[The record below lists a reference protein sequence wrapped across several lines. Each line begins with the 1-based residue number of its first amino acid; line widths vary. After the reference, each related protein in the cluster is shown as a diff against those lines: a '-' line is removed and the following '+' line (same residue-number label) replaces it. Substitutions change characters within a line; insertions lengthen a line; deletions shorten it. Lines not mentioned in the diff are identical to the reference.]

1 MEKVLFALDFE
12 DGDDWPP
19 VASEGVWCERV
30 GAEYRL
36 LNAPF
41 FIKDLA
47 VGDVFSAEPDPVN
60 HHVFEFQITE
70 ESGHS
75 LVWMIND
82 SDIDVALLKSEI
94 LALGC
99 RIEEFEKF
107 SVIAV
112 DVPSSVDRVSINTLV
127 DSAEKAGLAIAYPV
141 WRHEAES
148 I

>member
-47 VGDVFSAEPDPVN
+47 VGDVFSVILFIIYITYKYIKSKVN
-60 HHVFEFQITE
+60 N
-70 ESGHS
+70 S
-75 LVWMIND
+75 
-82 SDIDVALLKSEI
+82 
-94 LALGC
+94 
-99 RIEEFEKF
+99 
-107 SVIAV
+107 
-112 DVPSSVDRVSINTLV
+112 
-127 DSAEKAGLAIAYPV
+127 
-141 WRHEAES
+141 
-148 I
+148 